1 MPDTYSL
8 IASSTAGAGGTT
20 SFDFTSIPSTYTD
33 LLLKFSTRDTTSGGG
48 AVWSAVRI
56 EFNSS
61 ASNFSGRILYGT
73 GSSVAAQVNSGS
85 PDGNVVG
92 YSNSDTATAS
102 TFGNGE
108 LYIPNYAGSNNKSIS
123 LDSVSESNVTAA
135 LASLGAS
142 LWSSTSAI
150 TQVSL
155 KPYSGS
161 FKQYSTAYLYG
172 IIKS

>member
-1 MPDTYSL
+1 MPNTMTL
-8 IASSTAGAGGTT
+8 IASSTVGSGGAA
-20 SFDFTSIPSTYTD
+20 SIDFTSIANTYTD
-33 LLLKFSTRDTTSGGG
+33 LLLKFSTRDTTTGSNWSG
-48 AVWSAVRI
+48 VRV

-73 GSSVAAQVNSGS
+73 GSAAASQTNSGT

-92 YSNSDTATAS
+92 YSNSNAATSS

-123 LDSVSESNVTAA
+123 IDVVSETNATGA

-142 LWSSTSAI
+142 LWSITSAI
-150 TQVSL
+150 TSLSL
-155 KPYSGS
+155 KPYSGT
-161 FKQYSTAYLYG
+161 FVQYSTAYLYG
-172 IIKS
+172 IVKS